1 MSKLKR
7 KKPQVATVH
16 EALALLDYLLA
27 ESYAHGKDMHYRL
40 KVPYGD
46 INEVERLEPQAQL
59 VVEIS
64 VYYDGEMTNN
74 ERTREFKITGP
85 NKNRH

>member
-1 MSKLKR
+1 MSK
-7 KKPQVATVH
+7 KPKTSTVH

-46 INEVERLEPQAQL
+46 IDETDEMRPVAEL
-59 VVEIS
+59 VVEVH
-64 VYYDGEMTNN
+64 VYYDGELTSD
-74 ERTREFKITGP
+74 ERATKFKITGP
-85 NKNRH
+85 SKNRH